1 MAGLL
6 AVAYTSGAFVSHAG
20 NSHAEIQLARR
31 LLMHCVCTTPQPLES
46 IDLQILQ
53 RQLAAVRNLPRIAAN
68 TQGPLDGKIRTREN
82 PSVIVDDKSKVP
94 SYRRL
99 FTHETWERYT
109 CQAPLKRWW
118 RTMADWRFSKVST
131 SIMPE
136 VLFSFVWALFVSKL
150 LRMLVAT
157 KLLAL
162 TSEMWVPLSLQGTA
176 IGLMLV
182 FRTNSAYVRLDE
194 AREKWGKLLM
204 LLREIAIKASVSLPI
219 DVVCNVCRYLCA
231 FSWSLRDKLRDG
243 DTRDDILCL
252 LLSDKE
258 AAWVRTQRSRP
269 LAIENLLRR
278 LFSKEYQTGRLDA
291 NVHNSL
297 DSDLEQIDGIVESC
311 ERLFSS
317 PIPPNMARHGL
328 RSLTI
333 WIMALPVV
341 LAHSMNPLING
352 LWTAATAYIYLGV
365 EELGCQVE
373 QPFQIMPLWQLCHIA
388 QLNVEE
394 ALSTPDHPL
403 VIE

>member
-1 MAGLL
+1 
-6 AVAYTSGAFVSHAG
+6 
-20 NSHAEIQLARR
+20 
-31 LLMHCVCTTPQPLES
+31 
-46 IDLQILQ
+46 
-53 RQLAAVRNLPRIAAN
+53 
-68 TQGPLDGKIRTREN
+68 
-82 PSVIVDDKSKVP
+82 
-94 SYRRL
+94 
-99 FTHETWERYT
+99 
-109 CQAPLKRWW
+109 
-118 RTMADWRFSKVST
+118 MADWRFSKVST

-136 VLFSFVWALFVSKL
+136 VLLSFVWALFVSKQ

-182 FRTNSAYVRLDE
+182 FRTNSAY
-194 AREKWGKLLM
+194 
-204 LLREIAIKASVSLPI
+204 
-219 DVVCNVCRYLCA
+219 VCRYLCA

>member
-1 MAGLL
+1 M
-6 AVAYTSGAFVSHAG
+6 
-20 NSHAEIQLARR
+20 
-31 LLMHCVCTTPQPLES
+31 
-46 IDLQILQ
+46 
-53 RQLAAVRNLPRIAAN
+53 RNLPRIAAN

-136 VLFSFVWALFVSKL
+136 VLLSFVWALFVSKL